1 MRPWGTRD
9 EYSQAQMSVASRGGV
24 GTGDES
30 WMRDRVLG
38 LVASH
43 PLRNERS
50 DRRFTQSSGGRT
62 RRKPAADNEV
72 RDWDSIEG
80 RERASGR

>member
-1 MRPWGTRD
+1 M
-9 EYSQAQMSVASRGGV
+9 AGV
-24 GTGDES
+24 GDES
-30 WMRDRVLG
+30 WMRDWVLG